1 MYTQDYDGMYTPPF
15 HYNPMRDARDWTCPD
30 LDWWDDLLQPY
41 VKNRQLAVCPSI
53 RFTTTCAAARNLW
66 FQSGATMVKAWSYG
80 VNTVESW
87 PLTRWNPLTAHG
99 FRDPNFRNIQ
109 PLQVGRSVSEAV
121 VADPANTI
129 WLMDSNNIEM
139 WNEGLFDYF
148 SPAQR
153 ARFERHNQG
162 FNAAFADGHVKWIRA
177 GSTRP
182 CQWSVQSDCP

>member
-1 MYTQDYDGMYTPPF
+1 M
-15 HYNPMRDARDWTCPD
+15 
-30 LDWWDDLLQPY
+30 
-41 VKNRQLAVCPSI
+41 
-53 RFTTTCAAARNLW
+53 
-66 FQSGATMVKAWSYG
+66 
-80 VNTVESW
+80 
-87 PLTRWNPLTAHG
+87 
-99 FRDPNFRNIQ
+99 
-109 PLQVGRSVSEAV
+109 SEAV

-129 WLMDSNNIEM
+129 WIMDSNNIEM

-148 SPAQR
+148 SPTQQ